1 MGFEF
6 LIVAQFYPAGRSCA
20 VLEQVSPDVFLVSSK
35 ADDRF
40 IDLCSDSSTNLPW
53 VARYIICARPPWH
66 SFSLSVFFF
75 GGQWLLLAGSS
86 RYARRRI
93 SDRRGGA
100 TTSCLW
106 GSSLTF
112 PKRSMIPLNPI
123 RPQSQVMHTN
133 SCGEDGKPKVVTQP

>member
-66 SFSLSVFFF
+66 SFSFSVFFI
-75 GGQWLLLAGSS
+75 LGSGFFW
-86 RYARRRI
+86 RVLPDTPAE
-93 SDRRGGA
+93 GFQTGEGA
-100 TTSCLW
+100 QQRPVS
-106 GSSLTF
+106 GA
-112 PKRSMIPLNPI
+112 PL
-123 RPQSQVMHTN
+123 
-133 SCGEDGKPKVVTQP
+133 